1 VTEAMNLATF
11 RRRAREIFDSIPAEL
26 RHGVEYVRVE
36 PDALPHPS
44 MPDVYTLGECATG
57 EYDVGIEP
65 GAVRSGVHLYY
76 GSFRELARLDDDFVW
91 EAELWETITH
101 EVRHH
106 RESTAGEDALE
117 DMDWAEDENF
127 RRRAGKRFDPLF
139 FHAGTAVGDGAWEVD
154 GDLFVERELTEEE
167 LEDGRELAVTVAGE
181 DLVVPLPGRIGD
193 AHYLYLD
200 GRWDEERDV
209 ALVLVRRQGAWEQLR
224 RLFSRRRPEVLQSS
238 VDVGPRRS

>member
-1 VTEAMNLATF
+1 MNLETF
-11 RRRAREIFDSIPAEL
+11 RRRAREIFGSIPEEL

-36 PDALPHPS
+36 REALPHPT

-57 EYDVGIEP
+57 EYDVGFDQP

-76 GSFRELARLDDDFVW
+76 GSFRELARLDEDFDW

-117 DMDWAEDENF
+117 DLDWAEDENF

-139 FHAGTAVGDGAWEVD
+139 FRAGTALGDGVWEVD
-154 GDLFVERELTEEE
+154 GDLFVERELTADA
-167 LEDGRELAVTVAGE
+167 LEDQDELTLTIDGEEVT
-181 DLVVPLPGRIGD
+181 VPLPDRLGD
-193 AHYLYLD
+193 AHYVYLD
-200 GRWDEERDV
+200 GRWDGARDV
-209 ALVLVRRQGAWEQLR
+209 VLVLVRRQGTWEQLR
-224 RLFSRRRPEVLQSS
+224 RIFSRGRAEVLQTS
-238 VDVGPRRS
+238 VRVAPRD

>member
-1 VTEAMNLATF
+1 MELKRF

-36 PDALPHPS
+36 TEALPHPS

-57 EYDVGIEP
+57 EYDVGLDQP

-76 GSFRELARLDDDFVW
+76 GSFRELARLDEDFDW
-91 EAELWETITH
+91 EAELWETLTH

-106 RESTAGEDALE
+106 RETTAGEDALE
-117 DMDWAEDENF
+117 DLDWAEDENF

-139 FHAGTAVGDGAWEVD
+139 FRAGTAVGDGAWEVD
-154 GDLFVERELTEEE
+154 GDLFVQRELTEEE
-167 LEDGRELAVTVAGE
+167 LEEVHELAVTVDGE
-181 DLVVPLPGRIGD
+181 DVVVRLPDRIGD

-200 GRWDEERDV
+200 GRWDEARDV

-224 RLFSRRRPEVLQSS
+224 RLFTRRRAEVLQSS
-238 VDVGPRRS
+238 VDLGPRRS

>member
-1 VTEAMNLATF
+1 MTFVHF
-11 RRRAREIFDSIPAEL
+11 RRRAREIFDSIPEEL
-26 RHGVEYVRVE
+26 RHGVEYVQVE
-36 PDALPHPS
+36 REAVPHPS

-57 EYDVGIEP
+57 EYDLGLEH

-76 GSFRELARLDDDFVW
+76 GSFRELARLDEDFDW

-117 DMDWAEDENF
+117 DLDWAEDENF

-139 FHAGTAVGDGAWEVD
+139 FRAGTAVGEGAWEVD
-154 GDLFVERELTEEE
+154 GDLFVERELTSNEMQE
-167 LEDGRELAVTVAGE
+167 LDTLAVTVDGE
-181 DLVVPLPGRIGD
+181 DVVVPLPEWLGD
-193 AHYLYLD
+193 VHYLYLD

-224 RLFSRRRPEVLQSS
+224 RLFSRRPQEVLETS
-238 VDVGPRRS
+238 VDVGPRGSG

>member
-1 VTEAMNLATF
+1 MKAMDFATF

-36 PDALPHPS
+36 RDALPHPS

-57 EYDVGIEP
+57 EYDVGPDP
-65 GAVRSGVHLYY
+65 GAVRSGVHLYH
-76 GSFRELARLDDDFVW
+76 GSFRELARLDDDFDW
-91 EAELWETITH
+91 EAELWGTITH

-139 FHAGTAVGDGAWEVD
+139 FRAGTAVGDGAWEVD
-154 GDLFVERELTEEE
+154 GDLFVQRELTAQE
-167 LEDGRELAVTVAGE
+167 LEDELELAVTVDGE
-181 DLVVPLPGRIGD
+181 DVVVPLPDRIGD

-200 GRWDEERDV
+200 GRWDEARDV

-224 RLFSRRRPEVLQSS
+224 RLFSRRRAEVLQSS
-238 VDVGPRRS
+238 IDVGPRRG